1 MAFVDGV
8 FTADLQ
14 ERILSSNVL
23 VVGAGGIG
31 CEILKNL
38 VLSGFKRI
46 EIVSEEELLVRKRQI
61 LSPLLSIH
69 RSTWTPSM

>member
-8 FTADLQ
+8 FTTELR
-14 ERILSSNVL
+14 EKILASKVL

-38 VLSGFKRI
+38 VLSGFKQI
-46 EIVSEEELLVRKRQI
+46 EIVS
-61 LSPLLSIH
+61 SPAACFYSLRFSSLASPS
-69 RSTWTPSM
+69 RSTWTRST

>member
-46 EIVSEEELLVRKRQI
+46 EIVSEEELPVRKRQI